1 MLCFFV
7 TITFRY
13 FQFINRSMDKGLN
26 SRDHIV
32 AAKNYGSLVEGSL
45 LGVLN

>member
-26 SRDHIV
+26 YRDHIV
-32 AAKNYGSLVEGSL
+32 AAKNYESLVEESS
-45 LGVLN
+45 